1 MVCLKCILLYVNR
14 SVGCTLVEMLT
25 GKPPY
30 GDYEPLAAMYQI
42 VSNKHPKYKL
52 PPQCSV
58 HVENFLMQTFKVS
71 FADRP
76 PAEDLLKDKFVRD
89 FT

>member
-1 MVCLKCILLYVNR
+1 MKCLRLCVDR

-42 VSNKHPKYKL
+42 VSNNHPKYKL

-58 HVENFLMQTFKVS
+58 HVENFLMLTFKVS
-71 FADRP
+71 VADRP
-76 PAEDLLKDKFVRD
+76 PAEDLLKDKFLRD